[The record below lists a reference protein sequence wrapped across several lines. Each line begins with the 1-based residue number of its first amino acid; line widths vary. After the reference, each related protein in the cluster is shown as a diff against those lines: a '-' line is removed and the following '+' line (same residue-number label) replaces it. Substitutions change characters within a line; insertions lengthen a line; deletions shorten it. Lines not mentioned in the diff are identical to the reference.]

1 MIERL
6 FAAHMFAKHSFGVKY
21 LGTPLR
27 NPSRKVPGGDNLPS
41 PPGVS
46 HPLKR
51 LTPMTAAFA
60 PAPQTTFRPRTV
72 DDPSLTPMQRPVL
85 AIVPARDEA
94 PAEVAPLAAVY
105 RLRVA
110 DQANVYRRRR
120 LAALAIVAGL
130 VLGVVSFM
138 QQADATPTPE
148 GQLTESVSVVVQPGD
163 TLWGIAS
170 ALAPEGDPRALVDQL
185 SDLAGGSQVQP
196 GQQLVVPLHWLD

>member
-1 MIERL
+1 MNERL
-6 FAAHMFAKHSFGVKY
+6 FAAHVRQTFVRCQVP
-21 LGTPLR
+21 GTPLR
-27 NPSRKVPGGDNLPS
+27 NPSRKGPGRRQPS
-41 PPGVS
+41 IASGCVTPPEETDS
-46 HPLKR
+46 HDR
-51 LTPMTAAFA
+51 S
-60 PAPQTTFRPRTV
+60 FRPRPA
-72 DDPSLTPMQRPVL
+72 DHLPPPHRRRSLAYPDAASGVGDRAGT
-85 AIVPARDEA
+85 DEA

-105 RLRVA
+105 RLPVA

-170 ALAPEGDPRALVDQL
+170 APGT
-185 SDLAGGSQVQP
+185 GG
-196 GQQLVVPLHWLD
+196 

>member
-1 MIERL
+1 
-6 FAAHMFAKHSFGVKY
+6 
-21 LGTPLR
+21 
-27 NPSRKVPGGDNLPS
+27 
-41 PPGVS
+41 
-46 HPLKR
+46 
-51 LTPMTAAFA
+51 MTAAFA
-60 PAPQTTFRPRTV
+60 PAPQTTFRPRTI

-105 RLRVA
+105 RLPVA

-185 SDLAGGSQVQP
+185 SDLAGGSQIQP
-196 GQQLVVPLHWLD
+196 GQQLVVPVHWLD